1 MVKAQP
7 MLRFQLREQLPAHLL
22 FVAANIGIIVILMIV
37 AQFMTGDD
45 VTGSYTSIS
54 IGLSAGIY
62 MSIIASTA
70 LRSTFR
76 LGAQLGTSRNRCFLD
91 FVLFSIITSFALA
104 VTIEV
109 VLSVFSAATIS
120 TKMFHF
126 ADLFSV
132 LYLSELD
139 AGALSLYQ
147 HLLSTVFN
155 LCSILFCTAIGTI
168 LSMLFWRLNRLGRTI
183 LFILLIAS
191 PCWLS
196 LLLAHSLIT
205 NLPTLFF
212 FFGKPG
218 NVMGVLLLA
227 AALLFFLSWLLGRT
241 VHIRPGK

>member
-7 MLRFQLREQLPAHLL
+7 MLRFQLREQLPAHLI
-22 FVAANIGIIVILMIV
+22 FVASNIGIIVILMIV

-45 VTGSYTSIS
+45 VTGSYTS

-147 HLLSTVFN
+147 HLLSTEFN
-155 LCSILFCTAIGTI
+155 LCSILFCTAIVTI
-168 LSMLFWRLNRLGRTI
+168 LSILFW
-183 LFILLIAS
+183 S
-191 PCWLS
+191 
-196 LLLAHSLIT
+196 
-205 NLPTLFF
+205 
-212 FFGKPG
+212 
-218 NVMGVLLLA
+218 
-227 AALLFFLSWLLGRT
+227 
-241 VHIRPGK
+241 

>member
-7 MLRFQLREQLPAHLL
+7 MLRFQLREQLPAHLI

-45 VTGSYTSIS
+45 VTGSYTS

-132 LYLSELD
+132 LYLRELD

-147 HLLSTVFN
+147 PLLSTVFN

-168 LSMLFWRLNRLGRTI
+168 LSMLFWRLNRLGRTV

-191 PCWLS
+191 PCWFS

-227 AALLFFLSWLLGRT
+227 TALLFFLSWLLGRT
-241 VHIRPGK
+241 VHIRPAK